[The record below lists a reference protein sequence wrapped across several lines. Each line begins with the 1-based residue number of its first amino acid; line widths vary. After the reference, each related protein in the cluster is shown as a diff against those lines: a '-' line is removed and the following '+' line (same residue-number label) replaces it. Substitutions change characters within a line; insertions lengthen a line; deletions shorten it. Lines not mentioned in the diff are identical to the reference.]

1 MATMLVYDDIYLE
14 HDTGLHPENP
24 QRLINTCEHLKT
36 TGMWNRL
43 LVKKPRKAEEDE
55 LRFVHTARH
64 CEIVKTTSLRGG
76 GYLDPDTVVSK
87 RSYEAAL
94 FAAGG
99 VLTAIDSIVKKD
111 SVNAF
116 CMVRPPGHHA
126 TSDRV
131 MGFCLFNNAA
141 IGARYAQKKHGLR
154 KIAIFDWDVHHG
166 NGTQDIF
173 YDDPSV
179 LYFSIHRYPFYPG
192 SGESDETGTGNG
204 NGFTINKPF
213 YYGTAREDILKE
225 TSAVLTKQFRE
236 FKPDLIIISAG
247 FDGYKNDP
255 IGGIGLDIND
265 YRKMT
270 EMVVETANKC
280 CEGRIVSTL
289 EGGYDLNGLPLCVEA
304 HLESMSLES
313 GVVTQDS

>member
-1 MATMLVYDDIYLE
+1 MAAMLIYDNIYLE
-14 HDTGLHPENP
+14 HDTGPHPENQ
-24 QRLINTCEHLKT
+24 QRLISTCEHLKT
-36 TGMWNRL
+36 TGMWNQL
-43 LVKKPRKAEEDE
+43 LIKKPRKASEEE
-55 LRFVHTARH
+55 LLLVHTARH
-64 CEIVKTTSLRGG
+64 CEIVKTASLRGG

-87 RSYEAAL
+87 KSYEAAL

-126 TSDRV
+126 TSDRA

-141 IGARYAQKKHGLR
+141 IGARYAQKKHGMD

-173 YDDPSV
+173 YEDPSV
-179 LYFSIHRYPFYPG
+179 LYFSIHRFPFYPG
-192 SGESDETGTGNG
+192 SGETDETGAGKG
-204 NGFTINKPF
+204 KGFTINKPF
-213 YYGTAREDILKE
+213 YYGTTRDDMLKK
-225 TSAVLTKQFRE
+225 TSGVLTKQFRE

-255 IGGIGLDIND
+255 VGGMGLEIED
-265 YRKMT
+265 YKKMT
-270 EMVVETANKC
+270 RMAVEAANEC
-280 CEGRIVSTL
+280 CEGRMVSTL
-289 EGGYDLNGLPLCVEA
+289 EGGYDLHGLPLCIEA
-304 HLESMSLES
+304 HLKSMNE
-313 GVVTQDS
+313 V